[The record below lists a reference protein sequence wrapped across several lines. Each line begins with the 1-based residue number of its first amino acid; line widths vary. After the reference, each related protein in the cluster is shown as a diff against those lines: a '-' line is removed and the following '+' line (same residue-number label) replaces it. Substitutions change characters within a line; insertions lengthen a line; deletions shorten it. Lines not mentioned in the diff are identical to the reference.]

1 MTAWGNL
8 DTMVNESLG
17 GIRFGNVRPGMT
29 VRVVGV
35 LAETPEVRRLQELG
49 LTPGT
54 VVRVV
59 RVAPLGD
66 PIEIALRGYRLC
78 LRRAEAGSFLL
89 EPVD

>member
-1 MTAWGNL
+1 
-8 DTMVNESLG
+8 MVNESLG
-17 GIRFGNVRPGMT
+17 GIRFANVRPGMT
-29 VRVVGV
+29 VRVVSV
-35 LAETPEVRRLQELG
+35 VAETPEVRRLQELG

-78 LRRAEAGSFLL
+78 LRRAEAASFLL
-89 EPVD
+89 EPTS